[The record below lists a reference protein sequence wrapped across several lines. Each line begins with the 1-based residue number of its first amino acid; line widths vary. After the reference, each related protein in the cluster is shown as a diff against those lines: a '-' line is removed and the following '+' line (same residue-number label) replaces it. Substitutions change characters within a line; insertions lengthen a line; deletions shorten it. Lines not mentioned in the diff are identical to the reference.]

1 MQKKQTS
8 RRQEEILSAM
18 NYLYNQIEEID
29 NYPDKSLFFQD
40 PHVIEGWHILVDTII
55 RNRNRD
61 FKEVV
66 KEWNQRTEPFAAPI
80 LADRILFIKFKN
92 LYRAYYDPLY
102 ELWMGYS
109 GWVDGECISTECK
122 KILSTERYEKVLDVE
137 DINQH
142 LEQMNNRSLDARYA
156 VYKTLS
162 DIFNL
167 LQAMMNRGGE
177 IIIEQNPSDED
188 IINIVDYDLRQ
199 WTLHYGK
206 GIFRRM
212 KEDLLRHFKTRLTDE
227 NRYDFWLK
235 MLREDEN
242 ALKKAMRGE
251 LATLEDEMQE
261 HWGDDTKRKM
271 DENDELMRVIYTSC
285 YTDELFDLRNTDFS
299 QKYIPLLT
307 PDNLEMFYEIIVRR
321 NLIQCEMYPE
331 LKTQH
336 DSWLKGIN
344 EQQPIGA
351 LNSKMDQARRSKLD
365 DMVQFLQKGNWKSP
379 ATAENI
385 TVLLNTIFGKD
396 SSLLAEEDEAMCEKM
411 WALVEGGRGERK
423 MIVSSNLAG
432 FFSEENLLNGT
443 PKEISIDLFGNDNM
457 VNSINDG
464 KKKHRSNAFEDVV
477 PFLTKYTNKII
488 RQV

>member
-235 MLREDEN
+235 ML
-242 ALKKAMRGE
+242 
-251 LATLEDEMQE
+251 
-261 HWGDDTKRKM
+261 
-271 DENDELMRVIYTSC
+271 
-285 YTDELFDLRNTDFS
+285 
-299 QKYIPLLT
+299 
-307 PDNLEMFYEIIVRR
+307 
-321 NLIQCEMYPE
+321 
-331 LKTQH
+331 
-336 DSWLKGIN
+336 
-344 EQQPIGA
+344 
-351 LNSKMDQARRSKLD
+351 
-365 DMVQFLQKGNWKSP
+365 
-379 ATAENI
+379 
-385 TVLLNTIFGKD
+385 
-396 SSLLAEEDEAMCEKM
+396 
-411 WALVEGGRGERK
+411 
-423 MIVSSNLAG
+423 
-432 FFSEENLLNGT
+432 
-443 PKEISIDLFGNDNM
+443 
-457 VNSINDG
+457 
-464 KKKHRSNAFEDVV
+464 
-477 PFLTKYTNKII
+477 
-488 RQV
+488 